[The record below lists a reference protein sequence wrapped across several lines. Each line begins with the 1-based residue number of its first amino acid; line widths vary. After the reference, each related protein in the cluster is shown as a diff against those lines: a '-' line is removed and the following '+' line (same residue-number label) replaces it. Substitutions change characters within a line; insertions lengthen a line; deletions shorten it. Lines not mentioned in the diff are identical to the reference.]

1 MPRQSELNNRVAWK
15 YPLPKIKLTVKY
27 SLALVLLIGLA
38 SVGAWSQNIE
48 EDAAELDSLLVEQSG
63 NMEENGASGLVFDN
77 TRTKQGRDFYDF
89 FYQQWSQ
96 AQQDSTMFGAG
107 SLLSSNE
114 DFTILIEETP
124 SNGSNTIVSVTV
136 NDQLLWQQFMQPR
149 LDAVLYLVE
158 NAVETIKQYVT
169 NYKEIQS
176 QLGTADQVGTGV
188 Y

>member
-1 MPRQSELNNRVAWK
+1 MLLVA
-15 YPLPKIKLTVKY
+15 
-27 SLALVLLIGLA
+27 AA
-38 SVGAWSQNIE
+38 NVGAWGQNWETEVAEPDSVLLEQEASFE
-48 EDAAELDSLLVEQSG
+48 EG
-63 NMEENGASGLVFDN
+63 GASGLVFDN

-96 AQQDSTMFGAG
+96 AQQDSTMFGAS
-107 SLLSSNE
+107 SLLVGDE

-124 SNGSNTIVSVTV
+124 SNGSNTIMSIMV

-158 NAVETIKQYVT
+158 NAVETIKQYVI
-169 NYKEIQS
+169 NYKDIQS
-176 QLGTADQVGTGV
+176 QLGTADQVGTGI